1 MNVKITFDHNLNCSI
16 IDKYC
21 VDGRILSL
29 LNYKKILFFIF
40 CLCFFPISSFA
51 NTPEYSDSE
60 KFSIISLSE
69 LETLA
74 YNAKPALLKA
84 AQAKNRPIKIYLH
97 WTGMPYS
104 ELFDAYHINIDY
116 DGAIYLSGKSLSEL
130 RPHTYMRNSGS
141 IGITINAAYQATP
154 EDIGPE
160 PPTKV
165 QIENL
170 AKSIAVL
177 AYALDIPIDI
187 EHVMTH
193 GEAGDNVD
201 RIFPPYENNGV
212 PYGMYGDLHS
222 KERWDLAILQNDD
235 EFGSGG
241 STIRAKANQYLVQ
254 LKYPKKK

>member
-69 LETLA
+69 LEMLA

-116 DGAIYLSGKSLSEL
+116 DGTIYL
-130 RPHTYMRNSGS
+130 
-141 IGITINAAYQATP
+141 
-154 EDIGPE
+154 
-160 PPTKV
+160 
-165 QIENL
+165 
-170 AKSIAVL
+170 
-177 AYALDIPIDI
+177 
-187 EHVMTH
+187 
-193 GEAGDNVD
+193 
-201 RIFPPYENNGV
+201 
-212 PYGMYGDLHS
+212 
-222 KERWDLAILQNDD
+222 
-235 EFGSGG
+235 
-241 STIRAKANQYLVQ
+241 
-254 LKYPKKK
+254 